1 MLDSIY
7 VGMTG
12 LLGYSRGLRVIANN
26 TANINTPGFKG
37 ASQQFSDLFYSGGG
51 TGKQSGQL
59 GYGLSAGSTSL
70 SFKQGDLRQT
80 GNDLDLAVDGQ
91 GLFTLKDGDG
101 RLTYTRAG
109 QFEINADG
117 VLVAK
122 GSESK
127 VMGLDEQGNLTEISI
142 TNRRTGLGQA
152 TKTVKF
158 SGNLES
164 STAVNASVTVG
175 AVRVMNALGG
185 EKILSLKATNKA
197 LGGTNWQVDLMDGTD
212 VVGTGNITFISGN
225 PDPAASKVTMTYT
238 PPGLDPQT
246 LVLDFSEDVRS
257 YSNANLTPLAFA
269 SQDGYGPGSL
279 TKVSFDDTGTMQLSY
294 SNGQTVEGTQLALGR
309 FDSIEA
315 VGAVG
320 DNQFESL
327 DDRAW
332 HTGRAGTD
340 AFGKVQGGLIEIS
353 NVDLSQQFSDLVV
366 MQRGYQA
373 SSQIISTAN
382 EMLQQLFAM
391 RSK

>member
-37 ASQQFSDLFYSGGG
+37 SSQQFSDLFYSGGG
-51 TGKQSGQL
+51 AGKQSGQL
-59 GYGLSAGSTSL
+59 GYGLSTGSTSL

-91 GLFTLKDGDG
+91 GLFTLKDGG
-101 RLTYTRAG
+101 GKITYSRAG

-117 VLVAK
+117 VLVTK
-122 GSESK
+122 GGDTR
-127 VMGLDEQGNLTEISI
+127 VMGLDAEGNLTEVSI
-142 TNRRTGLGQA
+142 ANQRTGLGKA
-152 TKTVKF
+152 TKVIKF
-158 SGNLES
+158 AGNLD
-164 STAVNASVTVG
+164 STSTTALTVG
-175 AVRVMNALGG
+175 AVRVLNALGG
-185 EKILSLKATNKA
+185 EKILSLKLTGSNS
-197 LGGTNWQVDLMDGTD
+197 GSQWQVDLMDGTT
-212 VVGTGNITFISGN
+212 VLGTGQIAFNNGT
-225 PDPAASKVTMTYT
+225 PDPNASKVTLNYT
-238 PPGLDPQT
+238 PPGLPAQQ
-246 LVLDFSEDVRS
+246 LVLDFSNDVRS
-257 YSNANLTPLAFA
+257 LASSTLTPLAFS

-279 TKVSFDDTGTMQLSY
+279 TKVSFDDTGTLQLGY
-294 SNGQTVEGTQLALGR
+294 SNGQTVKGTQLALAR
-309 FDSIEA
+309 FDSVEA
-315 VGAVG
+315 VGTVG

-332 HTGRAGTD
+332 HTGRAGTQ
-340 AFGKVQGGLIEIS
+340 AFGNVKAGLIEIS

-373 SSQIISTAN
+373 SSQIVSTAN

-391 RSK
+391 KSK

>member
-37 ASQQFSDLFYSGGG
+37 SSQQFSDLFYSGGG

-59 GYGLSAGSTSL
+59 GYGLNAGNTSL

-91 GLFTLKDGDG
+91 GLFTLKDGNG
-101 RLTYTRAG
+101 NVTYTRAG

-122 GSESK
+122 GSDAK
-127 VMGLDEQGNLTEISI
+127 VMGLDANGSLTEISI
-142 TNRRTGLGQA
+142 TDRHTGLGQA

-158 SGNLES
+158 SGNLDS
-164 STAVNASVTVG
+164 AATTPLSVG
-175 AVRVMNALGG
+175 AVRVLNALGG
-185 EKILSLKATNKA
+185 ENILSLKLTN
-197 LGGTNWQVDLMDGTD
+197 TNSTRAGSWQVDLMDGTT
-212 VVGTGNITFISGN
+212 VVGTGQIVFNNGT
-225 PDPAASKVTMTYT
+225 PDPAASKVTLNYT
-238 PPGLDPQT
+238 PPGLAAQP
-246 LVLDFSEDVRS
+246 LVLDFSNDVRS
-257 YSNANLTPLAFA
+257 LASSNLTPLAFA
-269 SQDGYGPGSL
+269 SQDGYGPGGL
-279 TKVSFDDTGTMQLSY
+279 TKVTFDDTGTLQLTY
-294 SNGQTVEGTQLALGR
+294 SNGQTVKGAQLALGR
-309 FDSIEA
+309 FDSLDA
-315 VGAVG
+315 VGATG
-320 DNQFESL
+320 DNQFEAL

-332 HTGRAGTD
+332 HTGRAGND
-340 AFGKVQGGLIEIS
+340 AFGSVKSGLIEIS

-391 RSK
+391 KSK